1 MTLKTPYRGALA
13 AIKRRWRVAPL
24 PRHAKAAPPK
34 GFPQI
39 PRATAAQVAAWEAEL
54 PGRNYAIIPGI
65 GLTFIDVDVR
75 DDKGGRESLDLLE
88 LEYGA
93 LPKTFTVR
101 TPSGGLHF
109 YFRGLHTFKNGFRPG
124 LDCPPYVVAPYSVTD
139 TGRYEVI
146 DPSPAAPMPNWLPEV
161 VGLATEHDDADQDP
175 AIELDQPRNIER
187 AIYHL
192 THDARRSVQG
202 RNGEFALLLTAGELK
217 DMGISK
223 SLAVDLLIEHYNVP
237 PFCDPVWNV
246 GDGPIADRLDV
257 KVENAWRY
265 LTQAQPGS
273 ASADADFADSAAPTD
288 AELAALAAEWKVR
301 DRKSRLRRS
310 MTFING
316 VAYPVVKRGR
326 ANT

>member
-1 MTLKTPYRGALA
+1 
-13 AIKRRWRVAPL
+13 
-24 PRHAKAAPPK
+24 
-34 GFPQI
+34 
-39 PRATAAQVAAWEAEL
+39 
-54 PGRNYAIIPGI
+54 
-65 GLTFIDVDVR
+65 
-75 DDKGGRESLDLLE
+75 
-88 LEYGA
+88 
-93 LPKTFTVR
+93 
-101 TPSGGLHF
+101 
-109 YFRGLHTFKNGFRPG
+109 
-124 LDCPPYVVAPYSVTD
+124 
-139 TGRYEVI
+139 
-146 DPSPAAPMPNWLPEV
+146 
-161 VGLATEHDDADQDP
+161 LATEHDDADQDP

-202 RNGEFALLLTAGELK
+202 RNGEFALLLVAGELK
-217 DMGISK
+217 DIGISK
-223 SLAVDLLIEHYNVP
+223 SLAVDLLIEHYNVS

-273 ASADADFADSAAPTD
+273 ASADADFADSATPTD
-288 AELAALAAEWKVR
+288 VEIAALDAEWKER

-310 MTFING
+310 VTFING